1 MCWIT
6 GGHPPRRLLLPTD
19 IEPTPSQNSASKV
32 AGLQVHFTTPGS
44 IRSVREICEVLK
56 LGETQST

>member
-6 GGHPPRRLLLPTD
+6 GGHLPRELLLPTD
-19 IEPTPSQNSASKV
+19 VELTPSRNSASKV
-32 AGLQVHFTTPGS
+32 AGLQAHVTTPGY
-44 IRSVREICEVLK
+44 IQSVLEVCEVLK